1 MRSLRQRP
9 PTLPSPAAHA
19 RESLTFAGE
28 RWNLAVAR
36 ERDRRPTRAIPLK
49 LLAAQS
55 RDLAQGARR
64 IGEGIRQL
72 VESKVPD
79 VPRLTKLKASASSA
93 R

>member
-1 MRSLRQRP
+1 MRGN
-9 PTLPSPAAHA
+9 
-19 RESLTFAGE
+19 SLTFAGE